1 MLFLFVSLSMLQQNF
16 LMENNRL
23 LKINFILLGQA
34 LDIWSRDHISQIQV
48 NLQRKKIPDKEGFR
62 VWIIFPDL
70 RAF

>member
-1 MLFLFVSLSMLQQNF
+1 MLQQNV

-34 LDIWSRDHISQIQV
+34 LDIWARDHISLIQV
-48 NLQRKKIPDKEGFR
+48 NLQRKKIPDKEDVR